1 MASPLTRLRAT
12 VFVLVASLAPII
24 PATAAPLAAASGDE
38 VRVPAEYVR
47 AKLAFRRAKPP
58 TGKYRVM
65 VDVSPGKEGLAR
77 VAQSSGNHD
86 VDEVAMDFADAYVTQ
101 IPRLREMHLTREL
114 RFPLL
119 FDLQPTTG
127 VWHTSLPK
135 GAVGAHT
142 TLQVGG
148 LVMIRVATG
157 PDGRISQAKVIKSS
171 GLERFDDALADYAR
185 RHWSGPPNSA
195 TIVPSFAIPGPR

>member
-1 MASPLTRLRAT
+1 MTSPLARLRAT
-12 VFVLVASLAPII
+12 GLILFASLAPGI
-24 PATAAPLAAASGDE
+24 PATAAPLAATNGGE
-38 VRVPAEYVR
+38 VRVPAEYAR

-58 TGKYRVM
+58 AGKYRVL
-65 VDVSPGKEGLAR
+65 VDVSPGRNGGAR
-77 VAQSSGNHD
+77 VAQTSGNHD

-101 IPRLREMHLTREL
+101 IPKLREMHLTREL

-127 VWHTSLPK
+127 VWHTHVPE
-135 GAVGAHT
+135 GAVGTRT
-142 TLQVGG
+142 TLGAGG

-157 PDGRISQAKVIKSS
+157 PDGRISQAKVVKSS
-171 GLERFDDALADYAR
+171 GLERLDDALADYAR

-195 TIVPSFAIPGPR
+195 TIVPSFAAPGRR